1 MADRNRGETSAPTR
15 RLVVG
20 ACVLGVLLLLGA
32 SLGPLWWGLAP
43 RAEGTALEVS
53 PDYYRVK
60 HQSLL
65 EAGTGWSVTP
75 TGGTEPY
82 APARSH
88 AFPATAARLHR
99 TKLREAEELYPA
111 AAAPEDDPAGT
122 EPRTRPGRTVARFL
136 RR

>member
-1 MADRNRGETSAPTR
+1 VLFRSEENFVPFTRLWQEGFPARPGQTWITSRFHFHLLAA
-15 RLVVG
+15 
-20 ACVLGVLLLLGA
+20 ACG
-32 SLGPLWWGLAP
+32 
-43 RAEGTALEVS
+43 AEGTALEVS

-111 AAAPEDDPAGT
+111 AAVPEDSSAGT
-122 EPRTRPGRTVARFL
+122 DSRTRPGRTVARFL